1 MFCGKCGTQVAEGA
15 AFCGNCGAPVA
26 AAGNAA
32 PAASA
37 GESRNFTQQPQSART
52 GTGAGAAAASSAS
65 VDEET
70 LQVAYIT
77 GQVGGMNRH
86 SKACQHYLGAFRR
99 FASAG
104 SKVNWHWAAFVF
116 SIYTVAY
123 RKNFLIAF
131 VGYIVSVIIS
141 LFSSGG
147 LLVFL
152 ALLYGLVFGMFSD
165 YLCYRRYREKL
176 TAAQHSFPN
185 NPAQQEQFLANAG
198 GVSKGVI
205 VFLVV
210 MYILSIIIVLAVVG
224 AAAAGYYY
232 Y

>member
-37 GESRNFTQQPQSART
+37 GESRNFTQQPQSAGT

-65 VDEET
+65 VNEEA

-104 SKVNWHWAAFVF
+104 SKVNWHWAAFFLSV
-116 SIYTVAY
+116 YTVAY
-123 RKNFLIAF
+123 RKNFLLAF
-131 VGYIVSVIIS
+131 VGYIAYVVLTFI
-141 LFSSGG
+141 GG
-147 LLVFL
+147 EAFQFFVFL
-152 ALLYGLVFGMFSD
+152 LYALVFGMFSD

-176 TAAQHSFPN
+176 AAAQHSFPN

-198 GVSKGVI
+198 GVSKGVV

-210 MYILSIIIVLAVVG
+210 MTILAIIGVAAVVG